1 MPDNS
6 QALSDNQKLAA
17 DIREAMVILAK
28 VIRKFGDA
36 PWPLMERFQRELK
49 ALEDREALLES
60 LLDEAPDSGS
70 KRSDLLDFGSAHHL
84 RDARFSASLSAD
96 ILANHHRHI
105 EAACSCGPS
114 MYNAIHSPIQPPACA
129 SQRRVGSYICD
140 AFCSA

>member
-1 MPDNS
+1 MPGNS
-6 QALSDNQKLAA
+6 QALSDSQKLAA

-70 KRSDLLDFGSAHHL
+70 KGPDLPDFG
-84 RDARFSASLSAD
+84 
-96 ILANHHRHI
+96 
-105 EAACSCGPS
+105 
-114 MYNAIHSPIQPPACA
+114 
-129 SQRRVGSYICD
+129 
-140 AFCSA
+140 